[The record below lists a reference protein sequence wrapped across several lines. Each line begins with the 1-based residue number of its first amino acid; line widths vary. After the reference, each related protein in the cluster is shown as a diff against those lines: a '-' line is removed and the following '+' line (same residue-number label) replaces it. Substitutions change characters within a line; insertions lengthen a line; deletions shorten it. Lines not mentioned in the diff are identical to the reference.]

1 MRYFSNLVTSLVILF
16 SAGSAVAD
24 DHLQVPEYGGV
35 ETFACS
41 FNEGKDMD
49 DLLKVT
55 KKWDK
60 WFDKNS
66 TVGYTGLVLT
76 PYYYDALEA
85 DVYWVGFSSSLE
97 DQAVAQTEFLA
108 TDLSADFYDV
118 YTCESHAQLAWVRIR
133 DEVGPSAD
141 GVVDF
146 SACAML
152 PGATQQ
158 ALSTADEKMNAF
170 LTEIGST
177 ARIYRWYPMQGGEAN
192 GADFYQAGWSSSLQE
207 KGANADK
214 FVRAGGPLVE
224 TSLYGE
230 LLSCNNGP
238 SATYLEVGGGNV
250 E

>member
-1 MRYFSNLVTSLVILF
+1 
-16 SAGSAVAD
+16 
-24 DHLQVPEYGGV
+24 
-35 ETFACS
+35 
-41 FNEGKDMD
+41 
-49 DLLKVT
+49 
-55 KKWDK
+55 
-60 WFDKNS
+60 
-66 TVGYTGLVLT
+66 
-76 PYYYDALEA
+76 
-85 DVYWVGFSSSLE
+85 
-97 DQAVAQTEFLA
+97 
-108 TDLSADFYDV
+108 
-118 YTCESHAQLAWVRIR
+118 
-133 DEVGPSAD
+133 
-141 GVVDF
+141 
-146 SACAML
+146 ML

-214 FVRAGGPLVE
+214 FVRAGGPLVQ

>member
-1 MRYFSNLVTSLVILF
+1 MNKTRITTFA
-16 SAGSAVAD
+16 SALTLLSGVAFAD

-35 ETFACS
+35 ETFACD

-49 DLLKVT
+49 DLLKAS

-66 TVGYTGLVLT
+66 SVGYTGLVLT
-76 PYYYDALEA
+76 PYYYDSLDA

-97 DQAVAQTEFLA
+97 EQAVAQTEFLA
-108 TDLSADFYDV
+108 TDLPQDFYDV
-118 YTCESHAQLAWVRIR
+118 YTCKSHAQLAWVRVR
-133 DEVGPSAD
+133 DEVGSSED

-146 SACAML
+146 SACTML
-152 PGATQQ
+152 PDATQE
-158 ALSTADEKMNAF
+158 AMSTADRKMNRF

-192 GADFYQAGWSSSLQE
+192 GVDFYQASWSSSLQE

-214 FVRAGGPLVE
+214 FVRAGGPRMQASV
-224 TSLYGE
+224 YGE
-230 LLSCNNGP
+230 LLSCDNGP
-238 SATYLEVGGGNV
+238 SATYLEVGGNTP